1 MTAIL
6 AMAAGNAVILKP
18 PTQTPF
24 VALRFGAL
32 ALEAGIHAGVL
43 NIVPGDAEAG
53 EALIAHPAVGKI
65 SFTGGDAVARSE
77 EHTSELQSLM
87 RISYAAVC
95 LKKKRNTSSVHYMQY
110 SISSH
115 K

>member
-32 ALEAGIHAGVL
+32 ALEAGIPAGVL

-65 SFTGGDAVARSE
+65 SFTGGDAVAKAVMRTAA
-77 EHTSELQSLM
+77 EHQIGS
-87 RISYAAVC
+87 AAC
-95 LKKKRNTSSVHYMQY
+95 RGRGCQY
-110 SISSH
+110 V
-115 K
+115 